1 MAKKN
6 DGSKESKETFEVEQS
21 EPQQDVSPDYLI
33 VMERQPQ
40 TLYPVAADKSIFVT
54 AEHPGM
60 AEDDITAAML
70 PISWETPGQARGR
83 GRKQAQSQEEQM
95 ETITVR
101 GSIGTARGFVEKCRR
116 QITDFR
122 LSVFETI
129 EDKKKKV
136 GSIRKYDSKNHGD
149 NRSNREV
156 YEHILTATQP
166 LESLGER
173 SFWDVVE
180 GFLDSVAGRES
191 DVAED
196 FDDLKKELPQ
206 LVSNT

>member
-1 MAKKN
+1 MAQEN
-6 DGSKESKETFEVEQS
+6 DSSKGSKKTFDVEQS
-21 EPQQDVSPDYLI
+21 EPKQDVSLDYLI

-122 LSVFETI
+122 LPVMEK
-129 EDKKKKV
+129 EGKV
-136 GSIRKYDSKNHGD
+136 KIRKYNSKNRGD

-156 YEHILTATQP
+156 YEHILTATQS